1 MSENLTQDPAR
12 NDAEP
17 EQPTDVESTSEHDE
31 SVSDVVEADVQA
43 ITGGDVDA
51 DTLDTA
57 SDVDVDVTPAASTS
71 RQGQLV
77 ASQCS
82 QSIAGVWGCPLRWHP
97 TAGHDLPLDDPQW
110 VIDQIQQ
117 WVDQGG

>member
-51 DTLDTA
+51 DTLDT
-57 SDVDVDVTPAASTS
+57 
-71 RQGQLV
+71 
-77 ASQCS
+77 
-82 QSIAGVWGCPLRWHP
+82 LR
-97 TAGHDLPLDDPQW
+97 G
-110 VIDQIQQ
+110 
-117 WVDQGG
+117 